1 MGSIFCVYLFLIHN
15 TNVFQYLKRFKFIS
29 LGFYQY
35 QCLLNEFFESNNCT
49 YLDVL
54 TGNKILTSF
63 FFLSCSQALATTL
76 SALYGK
82 LLVVMGIAFPMS
94 EVISTHIPH
103 SFYEVTFLIDSV
115 FINTGFL
122 IIFFGFQGYYLYLYF
137 GSMAFLFYMYAM
149 LLKGKP
155 TMTPVNN
162 DFGKCCSYIP
172 EKLF

>member
-1 MGSIFCVYLFLIHN
+1 M
-15 TNVFQYLKRFKFIS
+15 
-29 LGFYQY
+29 
-35 QCLLNEFFESNNCT
+35 SN
-49 YLDVL
+49 
-54 TGNKILTSF
+54 
-63 FFLSCSQALATTL
+63 CSQALATTL

-103 SFYEVTFLIDSV
+103 SFYEVTVCNYLFRLHCLHCVFNVHIIDP
-115 FINTGFL
+115 
-122 IIFFGFQGYYLYLYF
+122 QGYYLYLYF

-162 DFGKCCSYIP
+162 NFSKYVKCQVVLIFELLIIILKLQHKY
-172 EKLF
+172 KLFMIFEIMTLRFVINEMNQLIYNINKCKKKIR

>member
-1 MGSIFCVYLFLIHN
+1 VYSVHFYSF
-15 TNVFQYLKRFKFIS
+15 NVFLLLSNIFFI
-29 LGFYQY
+29 Q
-35 QCLLNEFFESNNCT
+35 T
-49 YLDVL
+49 YR
-54 TGNKILTSF
+54 
-63 FFLSCSQALATTL
+63 QALATTL

-103 SFYEVTFLIDSV
+103 SFYEVTFTIDLS
-115 FINTGFL
+115 FIV
-122 IIFFGFQGYYLYLYF
+122 IFFYIPRIFTILFFLQGYYLYLYF

-162 DFGKCCSYIP
+162 NFSKYR
-172 EKLF
+172 EYYAVK